1 MRNSLVFILLSVTA
15 SLSFAEL
22 SPNTPESWYQLPE
35 QSLTAGNYGFRNND
49 TNEDTTK
56 LEQAVDAIFRADSN
70 AVENGIAGSYSL
82 DTSGSTQKPK
92 DWVPWRAEVFTTDLS
107 LSVGGLL
114 GVLMTKGTATVRA
127 YWRKQNPVAH
137 KSSNFVS
144 PEEKENDDGTIKITD
159 ETTVTDMTHQIESV
173 IKIAAKAKK
182 VEDTPLLRA
191 ELLNTAKDFQNL
203 SYSLNQTNQN
213 LPWWVQ
219 RFRVDFTV
227 DASGHVNPTVTVGGE
242 VRFRFEWHRIKR
254 KSGRSLAASTP
265 IKKTFVNQEAL
276 NTFVKNMSEDL
287 DQAFTWMPEYAF
299 QAHTVRMGLGISAKG
314 DIGVVRGSAGVVG
327 QIYFT
332 RDVKRPTKNPPLPAS
347 LASNN
352 GLLLIERDPS
362 QQSLNFADH
371 EKIKYDINTV
381 DGTGSYFGDP
391 IKEAVY
397 KINRENFRNGLK
409 RAAKISK
416 FFVKRA
422 SKQHGAGW
430 KIYELRTSFDASISG
445 ELTMATLQG
454 AVTAQVAFFN
464 QKF

>member
-1 MRNSLVFILLSVTA
+1 MSKLSKTIILILTLMFSAFA
-15 SLSFAEL
+15 SAEL
-22 SPNTPESWYQLPE
+22 SPNTPESWYKLPE
-35 QSLTAGNYGFRNND
+35 QNFAEGRGFLENNGS
-49 TNEDTTK
+49 EDTKK
-56 LEQAVDAIFRADSN
+56 LEQTVDAIFRADGH
-70 AVENGIAGSYSL
+70 AVENAI
-82 DTSGSTQKPK
+82 SGAYAFATNNEKKPS

-127 YWRKQNPVAH
+127 YWRKQYPAPSTPSKFVNPD
-137 KSSNFVS
+137 
-144 PEEKENDDGTIKITD
+144 EKESNEATINITD
-159 ETTVTDMTHQIESV
+159 DSTLTDMTQQIESV
-173 IKIAAKAKK
+173 IKVAARAKK

-191 ELLNTAKDFQNL
+191 ELLSTAQDFQNL
-203 SYSLNQTNQN
+203 AYSFSQTNQN

-242 VRFRFEWHRIKR
+242 ARFRFEWHRIKR
-254 KSGRSLAASTP
+254 KAGNVLAAAKVKKP
-265 IKKTFVNQEAL
+265 ILNPDAL
-276 NTFVKNMSEDL
+276 NTFVKNMSKDL
-287 DQAFTWMPEYAF
+287 DQAFTWMPEYDF

-332 RDVKRPTKNPPLPAS
+332 RDVKRPTQQPKPVHIATNS
-347 LASNN
+347 
-352 GLLLIERDPS
+352 GVLLIEREPS
-362 QQSLNFADH
+362 NQSLEFAEQKRIH
-371 EKIKYDINTV
+371 YELNNV
-381 DGTGSYFGDP
+381 SGAGSFFGNP

-416 FFVKRA
+416 FFAKRA
-422 SKQHGAGW
+422 AQQHGAGW
-430 KIYELRTSFDASISG
+430 KIYELRTAFDASVSG

-454 AVTAQVAFFN
+454 AVTAQVSFFN
-464 QKF
+464 QKY